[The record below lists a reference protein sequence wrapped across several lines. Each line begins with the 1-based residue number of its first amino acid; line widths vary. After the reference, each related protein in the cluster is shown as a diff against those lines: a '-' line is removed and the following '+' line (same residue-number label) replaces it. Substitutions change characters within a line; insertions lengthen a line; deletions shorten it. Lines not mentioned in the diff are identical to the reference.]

1 MMDVLFSIDE
11 LMTFG
16 VDAVVYSALAL
27 IGSLLFILRLG
38 FSVFGGVDSDF
49 DLDVDSGTDASFG
62 FVSVLSILAF
72 FMGAGWMGLAC
83 TISWGMGHFVSG
95 LAAAGFGTLMMIFAG
110 SMMFGLRK
118 LTKEAHYDLKTA
130 IGHTAQVYLTI
141 PARGKGRGQVTVT
154 VSGRKKV
161 LFATSTGKEIKAF
174 TAVKV
179 VAVED
184 DDSLIVELK

>member
-1 MMDVLFSIDE
+1 MLDLLFNFDE
-11 LMTFG
+11 LLTFG

-49 DLDVDSGTDASFG
+49 DMEVDSGSDASFG

-72 FMGAGWMGLAC
+72 FMGSGWMGLAC
-83 TISWGMGHFVSG
+83 VVSWGMGHFASG
-95 LAAAGFGTLMMIFAG
+95 LAAAGFGTTMMVFAA

-118 LTKEAHYDLKTA
+118 LTTEARYDLQTA
-130 IGHTAQVYLTI
+130 VGHTGQVYLTI
-141 PARGKGRGQVTVT
+141 PAKGKGRGQVTVT

-161 LFATSTGKEIKAF
+161 LPASSTGKEIKAF

-179 VAVED
+179 VAVND
-184 DDSLIVELK
+184 DGCMIVEKQ